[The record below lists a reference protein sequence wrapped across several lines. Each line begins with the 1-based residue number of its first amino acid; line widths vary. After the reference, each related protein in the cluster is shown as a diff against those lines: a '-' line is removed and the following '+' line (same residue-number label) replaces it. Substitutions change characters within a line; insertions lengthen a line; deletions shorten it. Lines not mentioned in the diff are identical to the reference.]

1 MIVSTDLI
9 AVWVISPWF
18 PLDPAHTVV
27 YITLPGRAPT
37 LQEAESF
44 MSSVL
49 QKPEIEAR
57 VVRKVARRLIPF
69 LGLAY
74 FVNYLDRTNIGL
86 AKLTMSEELGLTETM
101 FGLAS
106 GLFFIGYLLFEM
118 PSNLALHRFGA
129 RRWIARIMLTW
140 GIIAAAMAFV
150 PNAGSLYALRMLLG
164 IAEAGFFPGV
174 LLYLTLWFPRAYR
187 VRLMGLFLL
196 ALPVSS
202 ALGAPL
208 SSAIIQYWDGL
219 FGLSGWRVMFLLEGI
234 PAVALAVVTW
244 FYLTDRPSQAKWL
257 EEDEKVWLTYELE
270 SEASESGSHMSVRRA
285 LTDSR
290 VWMLGLVYFGIT
302 YGLYSLS
309 FFLPSIV
316 AGFKKTFDTDFSL
329 FTTGLIVA
337 VPFAVG
343 AVAMVLWSRH
353 SDRTGERIWHVA
365 IPTLIGAVS
374 IPVALYMQSPLT
386 TMIAVTVNAVGVFC
400 ALPVFWYLPS
410 TFLTGAGAAAGIA
423 VVNSVGNTSG
433 FGAPYV
439 TGWLFDATGNSRAG
453 LWVVGAVMLVAVVL
467 VLVLRSRVSPT
478 RSAED
483 VGGEVVAAHH

>member
-1 MIVSTDLI
+1 MP
-9 AVWVISPWF
+9 AV
-18 PLDPAHTVV
+18 T
-27 YITLPGRAPT
+27 T
-37 LQEAESF
+37 
-44 MSSVL
+44 
-49 QKPEIEAR
+49 KPEIETR
-57 VVRKVARRLIPF
+57 VVKKVARRIIPF

-86 AKLTMSEELGLTETM
+86 AKLTMSAELGLTETM

-106 GLFFIGYLLFEM
+106 GLFFIGYLLFEV

-129 RRWIARIMLTW
+129 RRWIARIMVSW
-140 GIIAAAMAFV
+140 GIVAAAMAFV
-150 PNAGSLYALRMLLG
+150 PTAGWLYGLRIVLG

-174 LLYLTLWFPRAYR
+174 LLYMTMWFPRAYR
-187 VRLMGLFLL
+187 VRLMGLFML

-219 FGLSGWRVMFLLEGI
+219 FGLSGWRVMFLFEGL
-234 PAVALAVVTW
+234 PAIVLGVITW
-244 FYLTDRPSQAKWL
+244 FYLTDRPSQATWL
-257 EEDEKVWLTYELE
+257 DDDEKSWLTAELE
-270 SEASESGSHMSVRRA
+270 SEGSSKSAHITGSVKRA
-285 LTDSR
+285 LTDAR

-329 FTTGLIVA
+329 VTTGLIVA

-343 AVAMVLWSRH
+343 ALAMVLWSRH
-353 SDRTGERIWHVA
+353 SDRTGERTWHVA

-374 IPVALYMQSPLT
+374 IPVALYMDSPFT

-410 TFLTGAGAAAGIA
+410 AFLTGAGAAAGIA
-423 VVNSVGNTSG
+423 IINSVGNLSG

-439 TGWLFDATGNSRAG
+439 TGWLLDATGNAKAG
-453 LWVVGAVMLVAVVL
+453 LWVVGGVMMVAVGL
-467 VLVLRSRVSPT
+467 VLALHRRTVDDSTSSDMGAPVS
-478 RSAED
+478 
-483 VGGEVVAAHH
+483 H

>member
-1 MIVSTDLI
+1 M
-9 AVWVISPWF
+9 
-18 PLDPAHTVV
+18 
-27 YITLPGRAPT
+27 
-37 LQEAESF
+37 SF
-44 MSSVL
+44 VL
-49 QKPEIEAR
+49 QKSEIEAR

-106 GLFFIGYLLFEM
+106 GLFFIGYLLFEV

-140 GIIAAAMAFV
+140 GIVAAAMAFV
-150 PNAGSLYALRMLLG
+150 PSTGWLYSLRTLLG

-219 FGLSGWRVMFLLEGI
+219 FGLSGWRIMFLVEGI
-234 PAVALAVVTW
+234 PAVLLAVVTW
-244 FYLTDRPSQAKWL
+244 FYLTDRPSQATWL
-257 EEDEKVWLTYELE
+257 DDDEKIWLTRELD
-270 SEASESGSHMSVRRA
+270 SEASESGSHGSVRRA

-309 FFLPSIV
+309 FFLPTIV

-337 VPFAVG
+337 VPFAIG
-343 AVAMVLWSRH
+343 AVAMVLWSSH

-365 IPTLIGAVS
+365 VPALIGAVS

-386 TMIAVTVNAVGVFC
+386 TMIAVTINAVGVFC

-423 VVNSVGNTSG
+423 VVNSVGNMSG

-467 VLVLRSRVSPT
+467 VLVLRTRVSST
-478 RSAED
+478 RPHLSSAIRSSSGR
-483 VGGEVVAAHH
+483 VR

>member
-1 MIVSTDLI
+1 
-9 AVWVISPWF
+9 
-18 PLDPAHTVV
+18 
-27 YITLPGRAPT
+27 
-37 LQEAESF
+37 

-106 GLFFIGYLLFEM
+106 GLFFIGYLLFEV

-150 PNAGSLYALRMLLG
+150 PNAGSLYTLRMLLG

-234 PAVALAVVTW
+234 PAVVLAVVTW
-244 FYLTDRPSQAKWL
+244 FYLTDRPSQATWL
-257 EEDEKVWLTYELE
+257 DEDEKVWLTRELE
-270 SEASESGSHMSVRRA
+270 SEACESGSHISGSVRRA
-285 LTDSR
+285 VTDSR
-290 VWMLGLVYFGIT
+290 VGTPGGDRFPRLDARARLLRDHLRAV
-302 YGLYSLS
+302 LAQ
-309 FFLPSIV
+309 FLP
-316 AGFKKTFDTDFSL
+316 AEHRRRF
-329 FTTGLIVA
+329 
-337 VPFAVG
+337 
-343 AVAMVLWSRH
+343 
-353 SDRTGERIWHVA
+353 
-365 IPTLIGAVS
+365 
-374 IPVALYMQSPLT
+374 Q
-386 TMIAVTVNAVGVFC
+386 
-400 ALPVFWYLPS
+400 
-410 TFLTGAGAAAGIA
+410 
-423 VVNSVGNTSG
+423 
-433 FGAPYV
+433 
-439 TGWLFDATGNSRAG
+439 
-453 LWVVGAVMLVAVVL
+453 
-467 VLVLRSRVSPT
+467 
-478 RSAED
+478 ED
-483 VGGEVVAAHH
+483 VRHRLLAVHHRVDRRGPVRGGCCRNGVVEQALRPYR

>member
-1 MIVSTDLI
+1 M
-9 AVWVISPWF
+9 
-18 PLDPAHTVV
+18 PAETSK
-27 YITLPGRAPT
+27 TA
-37 LQEAESF
+37 
-44 MSSVL
+44 
-49 QKPEIEAR
+49 IETR
-57 VVRKVARRLIPF
+57 VVKKVARRIIPF

-86 AKLTMSEELGLTETM
+86 AKLTMSDELGLTETM

-106 GLFFIGYLLFEM
+106 GLFFIGYLLFEV

-129 RRWIARIMLTW
+129 RRWIARIMVTW
-140 GIIAAAMAFV
+140 GIVAAAMAFV
-150 PNAGSLYALRMLLG
+150 PTAGWLNVLRVLLG

-174 LLYLTLWFPRAYR
+174 LLYMTMWFPRAYR
-187 VRLMGLFLL
+187 VRLMGLFML

-202 ALGAPL
+202 ALGAPV

-219 FGLSGWRVMFLLEGI
+219 FGLSGWRVMFLLEGV
-234 PAVALAVVTW
+234 PAILLGVVTW
-244 FYLTDRPSQAKWL
+244 FYLTDRPSQAEWL
-257 EEDEKVWLTYELE
+257 EKDEKAWLTAELE
-270 SEASESGSHMSVRRA
+270 SEAAEQGSHISGSVRLA
-285 LTDSR
+285 LVDVR

-316 AGFKKTFDTDFSL
+316 AGFKKTFDTDFTL

-353 SDRTGERIWHVA
+353 SDRTGERTWHVA
-365 IPTLIGAVS
+365 IPTVVGAVS
-374 IPVALYMQSPLT
+374 IPVALYLDSPFT

-423 VVNSVGNTSG
+423 VINSVGNTSG

-439 TGWLFDATGNSRAG
+439 TGWLLDATGNAKAG
-453 LWVVGAVMLVAVVL
+453 LWVVGAVMLLAAALVVVL
-467 VLVLRSRVSPT
+467 RTRVGSV
-478 RSAED
+478 RESESD
-483 VGGEVVAAHH
+483 VPAVR